1 MTNVAAYA
9 LGGVKYLRDFQSQE
23 DVRQEEDI
31 LRLRSGNVALD
42 LGAHAFHDV
51 SISQRLCRALT
62 VRLDEPANT
71 QFGAAEVTHHCE
83 HNQGQFIGSDDTHNG
98 RSGAVARFAIVT

>member
-1 MTNVAAYA
+1 MCLLLLKWRTDRMTNVAAYA

-42 LGAHAFHDV
+42 LGAGIDIFLLSSSWPSKPRPSMD
-51 SISQRLCRALT
+51 C
-62 VRLDEPANT
+62 
-71 QFGAAEVTHHCE
+71 
-83 HNQGQFIGSDDTHNG
+83 
-98 RSGAVARFAIVT
+98 